1 MQIFSKFTSKRIL
14 AFPYD
19 FTPAPGDAHPRKF
32 STSQQRQW
40 GWDVPV
46 VPMAPKGFHVLVH
59 VGHQRSCSNVIWEAE
74 YIQVYFFAGMKN
86 ITNAPIAPTVF
97 AAPSHT
103 PSEVKVAT
111 AQSGML
117 RQTAKH
123 SMRLLNISHEKKG
136 TRKKSNRL
144 KYVPHIAIF
153 PSRPPAGGIK
163 MHLSEQ
169 PKKQIDFLRI
179 KGKYI

>member
-1 MQIFSKFTSKRIL
+1 MQIFSMFTSKRIL
-14 AFPYD
+14 AFIYD
-19 FTPAPGDAHPRKF
+19 FTPAPGDAHPCKL

-40 GWDVPV
+40 GWDMPV

-59 VGHQRSCSNVIWEAE
+59 VGHQRSCSNVILEAE

-111 AQSGML
+111 AQFGML

-123 SMRLLNISHEKKG
+123 SMRLLNISHEKKA
-136 TRKKSNRL
+136 TRKK
-144 KYVPHIAIF
+144 AI
-153 PSRPPAGGIK
+153 
-163 MHLSEQ
+163 
-169 PKKQIDFLRI
+169 D
-179 KGKYI
+179 